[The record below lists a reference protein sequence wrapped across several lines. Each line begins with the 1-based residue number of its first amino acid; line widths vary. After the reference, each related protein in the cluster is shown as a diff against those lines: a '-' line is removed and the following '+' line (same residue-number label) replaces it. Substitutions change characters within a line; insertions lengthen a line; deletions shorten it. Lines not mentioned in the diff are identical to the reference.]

1 MITRVKTDVLFDL
14 SKITFINWLFLSALE
29 GSRKL
34 QSFFLS
40 VEDNPSKEKKF
51 AWKKLVHVANIS
63 SVFSFSYS
71 FPQVCFFY
79 RKVIYTLH
87 KFILS
92 WLLRKMCNMLCF
104 HLKQKIH
111 LEVITLIWRHKMGF
125 IKRFSGQLL

>member
-71 FPQVCFFY
+71 FPQVCFFIE
-79 RKVIYTLH
+79 K
-87 KFILS
+87 
-92 WLLRKMCNMLCF
+92 
-104 HLKQKIH
+104 
-111 LEVITLIWRHKMGF
+111 
-125 IKRFSGQLL
+125 